1 MGSRDQLTDQAM
13 DEDFRV
19 LRQSLKNIE
28 IVLYDE
34 LLERLR
40 NQRTK
45 LYLELDLKLKAAVAK
60 IVV

>member
-45 LYLELDLKLKAAVAK
+45 LYLEPYLKLKAAVAK